1 MVGLLLTFLGVS
13 GTYLALTGHSIGRS
27 LVGRQSVP
35 EGPGDAPLRSVQA
48 ISNHAD
54 CKEDP
59 TLSLALQLRCEQRL
73 ELNRRREQERR
84 ERREED
90 EARAAAIREQLRK
103 QTRMEAQER
112 KAEREQE
119 AIEKREAVEAER
131 QKRLREERK
140 QKRPQAGNRS
150 GLLNG
155 LRTQDDESSEED
167 CDGPCQLRSE
177 EDAGAVECHDAVDGE
192 ECFVSVNWAKDKG
205 VALHP
210 DWYPGL
216 GPTSP
221 FAAFQ
226 RHLHSLGLNN
236 CSRPC
241 RAKDEERRS
250 MKFYVYRVQN
260 ETERPLEND
269 IASSLAGI
277 LWYLHNEIV
286 PLDEKTRLWNVSRI
300 VRFKITVET
309 TQEFFE
315 ATGHQFAPF
324 APFEDGRCTDP
335 SFGDFWA
342 KVGFVVGCRRL
353 DRRAAAYGNGHDEG
367 GVGSYPVAYSLPGP
381 CPNSHLEAKSRSC
394 SARWPGGS
402 CSRAT
407 GGRNCTFSITP
418 AGEISLDEL
427 MGIRDYHSFSSFGKR
442 EYVADADKGVGCTFW
457 DTKHDARLC
466 EERVDRV
473 RQLFRAKY
481 PELPACE
488 SLPEP
493 ACDAPAFEEVLF
505 RDGDRLAAPTT
516 TSSSQ
521 AGGEYHDLLETPGSW
536 PQRTEFRT
544 EG

>member
-1 MVGLLLTFLGVS
+1 MLLMAGLLLTVLGIS
-13 GTYLALTGHSIGRS
+13 GTYLALTGHSIGRPFG
-27 LVGRQSVP
+27 GRQSVF
-35 EGPGDAPLRSVQA
+35 EGPDAAPLRSA
-48 ISNHAD
+48 KAMSNHAD

-59 TLSLALQLRCEQRL
+59 TLSLAEQVRCEQRL
-73 ELNRRREQERR
+73 ELNRRRQQERR
-84 ERREED
+84 ARREED
-90 EARAAAIREQLRK
+90 EARAKAIREQLRK

-140 QKRPQAGNRS
+140 RRRPTQVGNRS
-150 GLLNG
+150 GLLKD
-155 LRTQDDESSEED
+155 LRVQGDESKEED
-167 CDGPCQLRSE
+167 CDGCKLGSD
-177 EDAGAVECHDAVDGE
+177 EDAGEVECHDAVEGE
-192 ECFVSVNWAKDKG
+192 ECFGSVNWAKDKG

-216 GPTSP
+216 EPTSP
-221 FAAFQ
+221 FSAFQ

-241 RAKDEERRS
+241 RVADEERRS

-286 PLDEKTRLWNVSRI
+286 PMDGKTRLWNVSRI
-300 VRFKITVET
+300 LRFMLTVET

-353 DRRAAAYGNGHDEG
+353 DHRVAAYGNGHDEG
-367 GVGSYPVAYSLPGP
+367 GVSSYPVAYSLPGP
-381 CPNSHLEAKSRSC
+381 CPNAHLEAKSRSC
-394 SARWPGGS
+394 SARWPGGL
-402 CSRAT
+402 CSTAT

-418 AGEISLDEL
+418 AGEIGLDEL

-442 EYVADADKGVGCTFW
+442 EYVAEDDKGVGCTFW
-457 DTKHDARLC
+457 DKKRDARRC

-481 PELPACE
+481 PEFPACE

-493 ACDAPAFEEVLF
+493 TCDAPAFEEVLF
-505 RDGDRLAAPTT
+505 RDDDRLAAPTT
-516 TSSSQ
+516 TPSSQ
-521 AGGEYHDLLETPGSW
+521 AGGDGSRLARNL
-536 PQRTEFRT
+536 PLEFRT